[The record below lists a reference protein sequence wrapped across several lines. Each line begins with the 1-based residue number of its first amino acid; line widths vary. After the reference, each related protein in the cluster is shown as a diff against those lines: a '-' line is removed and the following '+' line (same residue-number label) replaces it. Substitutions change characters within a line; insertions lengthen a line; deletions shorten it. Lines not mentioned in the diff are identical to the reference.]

1 MVSPSAAAPLP
12 VLVTR
17 PAGRAG
23 GLLTLLVARGVTAEH
38 VPLLE
43 LVPGDAAQLA
53 RAREGLAAGAFTH
66 LVVTSRTTVEV
77 LTGADG
83 QLDVDGA
90 TQVLAVGEGTA
101 GALRSAGIRPHLVA
115 AGSGASLIEQ
125 LPPAPETSRVLL
137 PVSTAAAPTVPD
149 GLRAAGYQVQRID
162 AYCPVPA
169 AVEPAMRERLRS
181 GGYGAVVLT
190 SSQAARRLAELDPD
204 PLTPLVTIGS
214 PTSSAVRE
222 VGLVVAAQAAAP
234 TDAALADAVCA
245 VLSPTSKESS

>member
-1 MVSPSAAAPLP
+1 MVSPSAAAALP

-23 GLLTLLVARGVTAEH
+23 GLLTLLAARGVTAEH

-83 QLDVDGA
+83 QLDVDGG
-90 TQVLAVGEGTA
+90 TQVLAVGAGTA
-101 GALRSAGIRPHLVA
+101 AALRSAGIRPHRVA

-169 AVEPAMRERLRS
+169 AVEPAMRERLRG

-222 VGLVVAAQAAAP
+222 AGLVVAAQASAP

-245 VLSPTSKESS
+245 VLSPTTKESS